1 MNKILKYEVRRYLK
15 NVKSSLP
22 CSFSAKAAFISM
34 LKAQISDFI
43 DKFPDSS
50 INDVINQFGTPETIA
65 SEFDV
70 DDYTAAIKKYKIKTV
85 ILVFSSVIL
94 LICCIFLAVALKESL
109 EDGFIT
115 ITNDYPQPK

>member
-94 LICCIFLAVALKESL
+94 LICCIFLAVALKESI
-109 EDGFIT
+109 DGGYIT